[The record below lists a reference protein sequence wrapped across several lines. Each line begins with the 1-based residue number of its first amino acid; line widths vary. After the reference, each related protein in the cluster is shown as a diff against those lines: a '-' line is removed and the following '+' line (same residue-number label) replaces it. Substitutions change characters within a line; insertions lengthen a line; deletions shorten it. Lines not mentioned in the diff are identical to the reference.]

1 MNKLAKLFVK
11 TSLVYLALSTILGVL
26 ITIGP
31 GYSFMH
37 SHFALVG
44 WVSFMV
50 FGLAYESIPRFS
62 SKPLYSRKLGMWQF
76 WLANIGLIG
85 LSLSYPFMRMYM
97 LKGKDA
103 SDAFL
108 AVIIFGLIEVIS
120 CFIFIYNIWKSMD
133 NQGSSR

>member
-37 SHFALVG
+37 SHFALIG

-50 FGLAYESIPRFS
+50 FGLAYEAIPRFS

-76 WLANIGLIG
+76 WLANTGLIG

-97 LKGKDA
+97 LKGKDT

-108 AVIIFGLIEVIS
+108 AVIIFGLVEAIS
-120 CFIFIYNIWKSMD
+120 CFIYIYNIWKSMD
-133 NQGSSR
+133 HQGSPK

>member
-11 TSLVYLALSTILGVL
+11 TSLVYLALSTVLGVI

-37 SHFALVG
+37 SHFALIG

-85 LSLSYPFMRMYM
+85 LSLSYPFMRMYT

-108 AVIIFGLIEVIS
+108 AVMIFGLIEAIS

-133 NQGSSR
+133 HQGSSK

>member
-1 MNKLAKLFVK
+1 MNKLARLFIK
-11 TSLVYLALSTILGVL
+11 TSLVYLTLSTILGVL

-44 WVSFMV
+44 WVSFML
-50 FGLAYESIPRFS
+50 FGLAYESIPRYTSRALFS
-62 SKPLYSRKLGMWQF
+62 KNLGMIQF

-97 LKGKDA
+97 LKEKDA
-103 SDAFL
+103 SYAIT
-108 AVIIFGLIEVIS
+108 AVMIFGLIEAIS
-120 CFIFIYNIWKSMD
+120 CFIFIYNIWKSIG
-133 NQGSSR
+133 NTGSSK

>member
-1 MNKLAKLFVK
+1 MNKLARLFIK
-11 TSLVYLALSTILGVL
+11 TSLVYLTLSTILGVL

-44 WVSFMV
+44 WVSFML
-50 FGLAYESIPRFS
+50 FGLAYESIPRYTSRALFS
-62 SKPLYSRKLGMWQF
+62 KNLGMIQF

-97 LKGKDA
+97 LKEKDA
-103 SDAFL
+103 SDAIA
-108 AVIIFGLIEVIS
+108 AVMIFGLIEAFS
-120 CFIFIYNIWKSMD
+120 CFIFVYNIWKSMG
-133 NQGSSR
+133 NTNSSK

>member
-1 MNKLAKLFVK
+1 MNKLARLFIK
-11 TSLVYLALSTILGVL
+11 TSLVYLALSMILGVL

-44 WVSFMV
+44 WVSFML
-50 FGLAYESIPRFS
+50 FGLAYESIPRYTSRALFS
-62 SKPLYSRKLGMWQF
+62 KNLGMIQF

-97 LKGKDA
+97 LKEKDA
-103 SDAFL
+103 SYAIT
-108 AVIIFGLIEVIS
+108 AVMIFGLIEAIS
-120 CFIFIYNIWKSMD
+120 CFIFIYNIWKSIG
-133 NQGSSR
+133 NTGSSK

>member
-1 MNKLAKLFVK
+1 
-11 TSLVYLALSTILGVL
+11 
-26 ITIGP
+26 
-31 GYSFMH
+31 MH

-85 LSLSYPFMRMYM
+85 LSLSYPVMRMYM
-97 LKGKDA
+97 LKGKDT
-103 SDAFL
+103 SDAIL
-108 AVIIFGLIEVIS
+108 AVIIFGVIEVIS

-133 NQGSSR
+133 NQGSTR

>member
-11 TSLVYLALSTILGVL
+11 TSLVYFALSTILGVL

-37 SHFALVG
+37 SHFALMG

-97 LKGKDA
+97 QKGKDA

-108 AVIIFGLIEVIS
+108 AVMIFGLIEVIS

-133 NQGSSR
+133 HQGSPK

>member
-1 MNKLAKLFVK
+1 MNNLARLFIK

-37 SHFALVG
+37 SHFALIG
-44 WVSFMV
+44 WVSFML
-50 FGLAYESIPRFS
+50 FGLAYESIPRYTS
-62 SKPLYSRKLGMWQF
+62 RALYSRRLGMIQF

-97 LKGKDA
+97 LKEKDA
-103 SDAFL
+103 SDAAT
-108 AVIIFGLIEVIS
+108 AVMIFGLIEAIS
-120 CFIFIYNIWKSMD
+120 VFIFVYNIWKSMG
-133 NQGSSR
+133 NSSK

>member
-1 MNKLAKLFVK
+1 MNKLARLFIK

-37 SHFALVG
+37 SHFALIG
-44 WVSFMV
+44 WVSFML
-50 FGLAYESIPRFS
+50 FGLAYESIPRYTS
-62 SKPLYSRKLGMWQF
+62 RALYSKKLGMIQF

-97 LKGKDA
+97 LKEKDY
-103 SDAFL
+103 SDACNCCYDLWSDRGYFMFHIHIQYL
-108 AVIIFGLIEVIS
+108 EING
-120 CFIFIYNIWKSMD
+120 
-133 NQGSSR
+133 

>member
-11 TSLVYLALSTILGVL
+11 TSLVYLALSAILGL
-26 ITIGP
+26 FITIGP

-37 SHFALVG
+37 SHFALIG
-44 WVSFMV
+44 WVSFMI

-97 LKGKDA
+97 LKSKDT

-108 AVIIFGLIEVIS
+108 GVMIFGLIEAIS

-133 NQGSSR
+133 HQGSPK

>member
-31 GYSFMH
+31 GYSFTH

-85 LSLSYPFMRMYM
+85 LSLSYPVMRMYM
-97 LKGKDA
+97 LKGKDT

-108 AVIIFGLIEVIS
+108 AVMIFGLIEVIS

-133 NQGSSR
+133 HQGSPK

>member
-11 TSLVYLALSTILGVL
+11 TSLVYLALSTILGVF
-26 ITIGP
+26 IIIGP

-37 SHFALVG
+37 SHFALIG

-50 FGLAYESIPRFS
+50 FGLAYEGIPRFS
-62 SKPLYSRKLGMWQF
+62 SKPLYSRKLGMLQF

-97 LKGKDA
+97 LKEKDPT
-103 SDAFL
+103 DAII
-108 AVIIFGLIEVIS
+108 VVMIFGLIEAIS

-133 NQGSSR
+133 HQGSPK

>member
-85 LSLSYPFMRMYM
+85 LSLSYPVMRMYV
-97 LKGKDA
+97 LKGKDT

-120 CFIFIYNIWKSMD
+120 CLLFIYNIWKSMD
-133 NQGSSR
+133 HQGSPK

>member
-37 SHFALVG
+37 SHFALIG

-62 SKPLYSRKLGMWQF
+62 SKPLYSRKLGMWQL

-85 LSLSYPFMRMYM
+85 LSLSYPVMRMYM
-97 LKGKDA
+97 LKGKDT

-108 AVIIFGLIEVIS
+108 AVMIFGLIEAIS

-133 NQGSSR
+133 NQGSSK

>member
-37 SHFALVG
+37 SHFALIG
-44 WVSFMV
+44 WVSFMI

-85 LSLSYPFMRMYM
+85 LSLSYPVMRMYM
-97 LKGKDA
+97 LKEKNYYDA
-103 SDAFL
+103 MI

-133 NQGSSR
+133 NQGSPK